1 VADVIQGAGDFT
13 VDKLQLITTS
23 GLKINLIPNVVK
35 ITIFEDINQSC
46 ISGTITI
53 QDAINIPSHG
63 PIIGQEFLSMKLRT
77 SSVKDNA
84 GIIDYTKNLLA
95 VHSLT
100 AREKVGNNVH
110 VYNLSFVSLELVK
123 NQRIKVR
130 KSFTLPWSDIV
141 LSMLVNQL
149 QTKKNIFVEKTVG
162 VKKYIAPNI
171 RPLDVVNTARDQAV
185 AIFKNSPTY
194 LFYETLRGFNFRT
207 LTSLYN
213 EKPFM
218 EYTTYEKG
226 SLVGKNGVVD
236 FIKDLNNVL
245 GYEIV
250 ANNDTLL
257 NYRTGM
263 YGSELIKHD
272 IRNKSILRKV
282 YNYHDN
288 FENEDHIVSGVTE
301 GKTEHPLASSVAL
314 NPSGQRVSDFPART
328 YVVPTSLHNRSDGQH
343 ATPDNTYPYEAYGAE
358 KWLQRRNSQMTQIKT
373 GLSVNI
379 ICHGNTYVNAGQKV
393 ILNLPYTAALK
404 TSDGQTNDRFYK
416 GPFLIKNIRHDFD
429 FSKSPQKHTMIM
441 SLVKDSIEEPLD
453 GPLDN
458 YEPFAQGDVTI
469 IKQKENYDGVET
481 KIVPPGIFGGVTK
494 SDDS

>member
-1 VADVIQGAGDFT
+1 VVDRLQQAGDFT
-13 VDKLQLITTS
+13 VDELSLITTS
-23 GLKINLIPNVVK
+23 GLKVNLIPNVVK
-35 ITIFEDINQSC
+35 LTIFEDINQSC
-46 ISGTITI
+46 ITGTITI
-53 QDAINIPSHG
+53 QDSMNLSSHG
-63 PIIGQEFLSMKLRT
+63 PIIGQEFLSMKVRT
-77 SSVKDNA
+77 SSVQDDA
-84 GIIDYTKNLLA
+84 GIIDFTENLLA

-100 AREKVGNNVH
+100 AREKIGNNVQLF
-110 VYNLSFVSLELVK
+110 NLSFVSLELVK

-185 AIFKNSPTY
+185 AIFKNSPTD

-263 YGSELIKHD
+263 YASELIKHD
-272 IRNKSILRKV
+272 IRNKSISRKI

-288 FENEDHIVSGVTE
+288 FKNEDHIVSGVKE
-301 GKTEHPLASSVAL
+301 GKTEYPLASSLAL
-314 NPSGQRVSDFPART
+314 NPQGQGVSDFPART
-328 YVVPTSLHNRSDGQH
+328 YVVPTSLNNRSDGQH
-343 ATPDNTYPYEAYGAE
+343 ATPDNTYPYEPYGAE
-358 KWLQRRNSQMTQIKT
+358 KWLQRRNSQLTQIQS
-373 GLSVNI
+373 GFSVNI

-393 ILNLPYTAALK
+393 ILNLPYTAGLK
-404 TSDGQTNDRFYK
+404 TADKEINDRFYK
-416 GPFLIKNIRHDFD
+416 GPFLIKNIRHDFEFD
-429 FSKSPQKHTMIM
+429 KSPQKHTMIM

-453 GPLDN
+453 SPPDN

>member
-1 VADVIQGAGDFT
+1 VVDRLQQAGDFT
-13 VDKLQLITTS
+13 VDELSLITTS
-23 GLKINLIPNVVK
+23 GLKVNLIPNVVK
-35 ITIFEDINQSC
+35 LTIFEDINQSC
-46 ISGTITI
+46 ITGIITI
-53 QDAINIPSHG
+53 QDSMNLSSHG
-63 PIIGQEFLSMKLRT
+63 PIIGQEFLSMKVRT
-77 SSVKDNA
+77 SSVQEDA
-84 GIIDYTKNLLA
+84 GIIDFTENLLA

-100 AREKVGNNVH
+100 AREKIGNNVQLF
-110 VYNLSFVSLELVK
+110 NLSFVSLELVK

-314 NPSGQRVSDFPART
+314 NPRGQRVSDFPART
-328 YVVPTSLHNRSDGQH
+328 YVVPTSMVNRSDGQH
-343 ATPDNTYPYEAYGAE
+343 ATPDNTYPYEPYGPE

-373 GLSVNI
+373 GLTVNI

-393 ILNLPYTAALK
+393 ILNLPRSSALA
-404 TSDGQTNDRFYK
+404 TTDSEINDRFYK

-429 FSKSPQKHTMIM
+429 FGKSPQKHTMIM

-453 GPLDN
+453 SPLDN

-481 KIVPPGIFGGVTK
+481 KTVPPGIFGGVTK

>member
-1 VADVIQGAGDFT
+1 MVDRLQQAGDFT
-13 VDKLQLITTS
+13 VDELSLITTS
-23 GLKINLIPNVVK
+23 GLKVNLIPNVVK
-35 ITIFEDINQSC
+35 LTIFEDINQSC
-46 ISGTITI
+46 ISGTITL
-53 QDAINIPSHG
+53 QDSMNLSSHG
-63 PIIGQEFLSMKLRT
+63 PIIGQEFLSMKIRT
-77 SSVKDNA
+77 SSVQDDD
-84 GIIDYTKNLLA
+84 GIIDFTENLLA

-100 AREKVGNNVH
+100 AREKVGNNVQL
-110 VYNLSFVSLELVK
+110 YNLSFVSMELVR
-123 NQRIKVR
+123 NQRIKVK

-171 RPLDVVNTARDQAV
+171 RPLDVVNTARDQSV
-185 AIFKNSPTY
+185 AAYKSSPTY
-194 LFYETLRGFNFRT
+194 MFYET
-207 LTSLYN
+207 
-213 EKPFM
+213 
-218 EYTTYEKG
+218 
-226 SLVGKNGVVD
+226 
-236 FIKDLNNVL
+236 IKDLNNVL

-263 YGSELIKHD
+263 YASELIKHD
-272 IRNKSILRKV
+272 IRNKSISRKV

-288 FENEDHIVSGVTE
+288 FENEDHIVSGVKE
-301 GKTEHPLASSVAL
+301 GKTEYPLASSVAL

-358 KWLQRRNSQMTQIKT
+358 KWLQRRNSQMTQIKS

-379 ICHGNTYVNAGQKV
+379 ICHGNTYINAGQKV

-404 TSDGQTNDRFYK
+404 TADGQTNDRFYK
-416 GPFLIKNIRHDFD
+416 GPFLIKNIRHDFEFD
-429 FSKSPQKHTMIM
+429 KSPQKHTMIM

-453 GPLDN
+453 SPPDN
-458 YEPFAQGDVTI
+458 YEPFAQGDITI
-469 IKQKENYDGVET
+469 IKQKETYDGVEVKT
-481 KIVPPGIFGGVTK
+481 VPPGIFGGITK
-494 SDDS
+494 SDDT

>member
-1 VADVIQGAGDFT
+1 MVDRLQQAGDFT
-13 VDKLQLITTS
+13 VDELSLITTS
-23 GLKINLIPNVVK
+23 GLKVNLIPNVVK
-35 ITIFEDINQSC
+35 LTIFEDINQSC

-53 QDAINIPSHG
+53 QDSMNLSSHG
-63 PIIGQEFLSMKLRT
+63 PIIGQEFLSMKVRT
-77 SSVKDNA
+77 SSVQDDA

-100 AREKVGNNVH
+100 AREKVGNNVQL
-110 VYNLSFVSLELVK
+110 YNLSFVSMELVR
-123 NQRIKVR
+123 NQRIKVK

-171 RPLDVVNTARDQAV
+171 RPLDVVNTARDQSV
-185 AIFKNSPTY
+185 AAYKSSPTY
-194 LFYETLRGFNFRT
+194 LFYETLKGFNFRT
-207 LTSLYN
+207 LASLYN

-226 SLVGKNGVVD
+226 ALVGKNGVID
-236 FIKDLNNVL
+236 LIKDLNNVL

-263 YGSELIKHD
+263 YASELIKHD
-272 IRNKSILRKV
+272 IRNKSISRKV

-288 FENEDHIVSGVTE
+288 FENEDHIVSGVKE
-301 GKTEHPLASSVAL
+301 GKTEYPLASSVAV
-314 NPSGQRVSDFPART
+314 NPLGQRVSDFPART

-358 KWLQRRNSQMTQIKT
+358 KWLQRRNSQMTQIQS
-373 GLSVNI
+373 GLSINI

-393 ILNLPYTAALK
+393 ILNIPYTAALK
-404 TSDGQTNDRFYK
+404 TADKEINDRFYK
-416 GPFLIKNIRHDFD
+416 GPFLIKNIRHDFEFD
-429 FSKSPQKHTMIM
+429 KSPQKHKMIM

-453 GPLDN
+453 SPPDN

-469 IKQKENYDGVET
+469 IKQKEDYDGVEVKT
-481 KIVPPGIFGGVTK
+481 VPPGIFGGITK
-494 SDDS
+494 SDEI